1 MKQRKLL
8 NSPDVSIWLVAVVAA
23 INLMACKP
31 GIPGKYIQPD
41 EMEQI
46 LYEYH
51 MADVIYKTPGNG
63 YQGPEMLSF
72 KVAILKEHG
81 YTEAEFDSSMVYY
94 MRHTEQLRQ
103 VYEHIADRLSK
114 EALAMG
120 ASVSDVNKYDKLTE
134 NGDTA
139 NIWTGAQAIV
149 LTTDRPFNLSTFSMH
164 ADSTF
169 LPGDKF
175 IFEFDSKF
183 HFQDGMR
190 DAEAVLTLHFANDSI
205 AAHHTKINS
214 SNHFSIQMADNKR
227 IGLKKLKG
235 YFILNS
241 ENKQSSSA
249 LHLLVMENIRLV
261 RMHTPEPV
269 PAPVV
274 PDSTA
279 TDSTATDS
287 IVKLHNN
294 IRQ

>member
-1 MKQRKLL
+1 MQSLKSLFLL
-8 NSPDVSIWLVAVVAA
+8 LVVAVCVAS
-23 INLMACKP
+23 CKP
-31 GIPGKYIQPD
+31 TIPSKYIQPD
-41 EMEQI
+41 QMENI
-46 LYEYH
+46 LYDYH
-51 MADVIYKTPGNG
+51 VAQAYLDNEPTLHTDYNRRYYK
-63 YQGPEMLSF
+63 L
-72 KVAILKEHG
+72 AILKKHG
-81 YTEAEFDSSMVYY
+81 VTEAEFDSSMVYY

-149 LTTDRPFNLSTFSMH
+149 LTTDRPFNLSTFSMP

-287 IVKLHNN
+287 IVKLQNN